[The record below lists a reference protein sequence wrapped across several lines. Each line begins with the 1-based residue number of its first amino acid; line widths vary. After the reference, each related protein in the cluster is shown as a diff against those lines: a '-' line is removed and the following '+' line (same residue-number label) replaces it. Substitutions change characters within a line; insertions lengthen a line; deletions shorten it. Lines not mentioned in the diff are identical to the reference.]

1 MDRITITL
9 TPARREMLEGRKAET
24 GQSHTEIIGA
34 ALDFYFNKR
43 LNLAEIVNQIGSDL
57 IKEQNAAII
66 GSQEKIIAELKE
78 FIIEIHAK

>member
-1 MDRITITL
+1 
-9 TPARREMLEGRKAET
+9 
-24 GQSHTEIIGA
+24 
-34 ALDFYFNKR
+34 
-43 LNLAEIVNQIGSDL
+43 LAEIVNQIGSDL